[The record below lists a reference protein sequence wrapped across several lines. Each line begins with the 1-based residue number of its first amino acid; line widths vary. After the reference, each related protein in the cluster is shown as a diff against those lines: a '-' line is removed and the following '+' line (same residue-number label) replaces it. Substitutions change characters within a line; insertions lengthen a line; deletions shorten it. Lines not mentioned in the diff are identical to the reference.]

1 MKYGYREI
9 RTLSSMDLRGLCI
22 REDWYTGGTLRD
34 YDNLMSMTEKEN
46 ITTDD
51 IVEIATDIIEH
62 SETAKAKFEKASGGE
77 DFYLHVMFLIAEA
90 CNTYFERRD

>member
-1 MKYGYREI
+1 MKYGYKEI
-9 RTLSSMDLRGLCI
+9 RKLYSTDLRSLCI
-22 REDWYTGGTLRD
+22 RENWYTGGTNEEYAR
-34 YDNLMSMTEKEN
+34 LMDMTMKDN

-62 SETAKAKFEKASGGE
+62 SERAKRDFEKSSGGE

-90 CNTYFERRD
+90 CNTFFEKC

>member
-9 RTLSSMDLRGLCI
+9 RTLSTTNLRGLCI
-22 REDWYTGGTLRD
+22 MEDWYTGGTVKE
-34 YDNLMSMTEKEN
+34 YSNLMEMARKDN

-77 DFYLHVMFLIAEA
+77 DFYLHVMFLLAEA
-90 CNTYFERRD
+90 CDSYFERI

>member
-9 RTLSSMDLRGLCI
+9 RTLSTTNLRGLCI
-22 REDWYTGGTLRD
+22 MEDWYTGGTVKE
-34 YDNLMSMTEKEN
+34 YSNLMEMTRKDN

-77 DFYLHVMFLIAEA
+77 DFYLHVMFLLAEA
-90 CNTYFERRD
+90 CDSYFERI

>member
-9 RTLSSMDLRGLCI
+9 RTLSTTNLRGLCI
-22 REDWYTGGTLRD
+22 MEDWYTGGTVKE
-34 YDNLMSMTEKEN
+34 YSNLMEMARKDN

-51 IVEIATDIIEH
+51 IVELATDIIEH

-77 DFYLHVMFLIAEA
+77 DFYLHVMFLLAEA
-90 CNTYFERRD
+90 CDSYFERI